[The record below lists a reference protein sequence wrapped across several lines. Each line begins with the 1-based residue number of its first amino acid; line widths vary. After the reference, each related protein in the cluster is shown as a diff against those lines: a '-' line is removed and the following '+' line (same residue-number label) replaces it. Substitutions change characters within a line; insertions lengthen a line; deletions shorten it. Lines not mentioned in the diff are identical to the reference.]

1 MTSRARIRAVRDAL
15 APLSPRGV
23 LVVPAFDEAE
33 LLPSFLASLAAV
45 EAPPGVVLLIH
56 ANNCRDV
63 TAELARSFRARLGGL
78 GPVVVESRYEPPNV
92 GRVRAESAEAAI
104 EAGCAWLHFLDA
116 DGTLPDVDFVS
127 EAARLAEA
135 GADGCWSG
143 CQDEFADVRAQLRQR
158 SPASLEADA
167 CDAVLG
173 FGSTFR
179 CRALPRALPL
189 VRYTDGSNTL
199 VRADAYTA
207 CGGFEPR
214 RVGGDST
221 LGDRYLARCGRLP
234 GFFDRPVVTSNRKP
248 LASGRLG
255 GFVFY
260 PTRELALPAV
270 RHAADVASLGAVTVA
285 RCFDA
290 VCDDLRSFLLF
301 TLHKRRE
308 HLEAAGASPRQ
319 LVAGVVAAFE
329 AERRRAGAPL
339 ELEGEGSA
347 LRLARREDGLEREL
361 ELSFAAAERF
371 WETGV

>member
-1 MTSRARIRAVRDAL
+1 MASPARIRAVRNAL
-15 APLSPRGV
+15 APLAPRGV

-33 LLPSFLASLAAV
+33 LLPRFFESLAAV
-45 EAPPGVVLLIH
+45 EAPAGVVVLIH
-56 ANNCRDV
+56 ANNCRDA
-63 TAELARSFRARLGGL
+63 TADVARGFRTRLGGL

-92 GRVRAESAEAAI
+92 GLVRAESALGAI

-116 DGTLPDVDFVS
+116 DGTLPDADFVT

-143 CQDEFADVRAQLRQR
+143 CQDEFADVRAQLRR
-158 SPASLEADA
+158 HLPASLEADT

-173 FGSTFR
+173 FGSAFR

-189 VRYTDGSNTL
+189 VRYTDGSNSL

-207 CGGFEPR
+207 CGGFEPK

-221 LGDRYLARCGRLP
+221 LGDRYLATCGRLP

-260 PTRELALPAV
+260 PARESALPSV
-270 RHAADVASLGAVTVA
+270 RHAADLAALGAITVA

-301 TLHKRRE
+301 TLYKRRA
-308 HLEAAGASPRQ
+308 HLEATGATPER
-319 LVAGVVAAFE
+319 LVSDVAEAFA
-329 AERRRAGAPL
+329 AECRGGAPV
-339 ELEGEGSA
+339 ELEGSDDV
-347 LRLARREDGLEREL
+347 LRLTRQEDGLERSF
-361 ELSFAAAERF
+361 ELSFGAADRF
-371 WETGV
+371 WETGL

>member
-15 APLSPRGV
+15 GPLAPRGV

-33 LLPSFLASLAAV
+33 LLPRFLASLAAV
-45 EAPPGVVLLIH
+45 EAPPGVVVLIH
-56 ANNCRDV
+56 ANNCRDA
-63 TAELARSFRARLGGL
+63 TADVARGFRARLGGL

-92 GRVRAESAEAAI
+92 GLVRAESAQGAI

-116 DGTLPDVDFVS
+116 DGTLPDADFVA

-143 CQDEFADVRAQLRQR
+143 CQDEFADVREQLRGHL
-158 SPASLEADA
+158 PASLEADV

-173 FGSTFR
+173 FGSAFR

-189 VRYTDGSNTL
+189 VRYTDGSNSL
-199 VRADAYTA
+199 VRADAYVA
-207 CGGFEPR
+207 CGGFEPK

-221 LGDRYLARCGRLP
+221 LGDRYLAQCGRLP
-234 GFFDRPVVTSNRKP
+234 GFFDRPVATSNRKP

-260 PTRELALPAV
+260 PARESALPSV
-270 RHAADVASLGAVTVA
+270 RRAAGVAGLGPITVA

-301 TLHKRRE
+301 TLYKRRA
-308 HLEAAGASPRQ
+308 HLEAAGAAPER
-319 LVAGVVAAFE
+319 LAAGVAEAFE
-329 AERRRAGAPL
+329 AERRHGGAAL
-339 ELEGEGSA
+339 ELDASGSF
-347 LRLARREDGLEREL
+347 LRLSRREDRLERTI
-361 ELSFAAAERF
+361 ELSFDAAERF
-371 WETGV
+371 WETG